1 MKTMLV
7 STMFM
12 PESKIAPTTNCPL
25 FVDSDPSGEIT
36 GATIRTG
43 SPGLALSF
51 FARLTP
57 MARPGADAAGAPPLA
72 GTV

>member
-7 STMFM
+7 SMKFI

-25 FVDSDPSGEIT
+25 LVESDPSGATI
-36 GATIRTG
+36 GATIRIA
-43 SPGLALSF
+43 SPRLAFSF

-57 MARPGADAAGAPPLA
+57 IARPPVVTAGPAAPA
-72 GTV
+72 GIV